1 MVSIIARHLL
11 NNICTSTENT
21 VGTQVP
27 RLLSLPQGIIVS
39 TLGLNCAM
47 SGALNNTD
55 SLICTFVFNLPS
67 KYTHLCIHVYSKPRM
82 ILRLSFKN
90 SEKHSSELEHMCSL
104 KHCVQY
110 IKHGCFRAY

>member
-11 NNICTSTENT
+11 NNICISTENT

-39 TLGLNCAM
+39 MLGLNCAL

-67 KYTHLCIHVYSKPRM
+67 KYTHSYVFMYTV
-82 ILRLSFKN
+82 N
-90 SEKHSSELEHMCSL
+90 LE
-104 KHCVQY
+104 
-110 IKHGCFRAY
+110 